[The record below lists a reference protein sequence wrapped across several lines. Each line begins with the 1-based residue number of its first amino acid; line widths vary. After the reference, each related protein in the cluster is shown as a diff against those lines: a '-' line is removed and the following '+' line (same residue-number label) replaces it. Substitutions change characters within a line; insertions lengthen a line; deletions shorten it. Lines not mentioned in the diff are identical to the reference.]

1 MSKATV
7 FSIVVPCFNEELAI
21 PRFLEDLSLFRI
33 HFEKKFSDVQLRLI
47 FVNNNSSDSSKI
59 LLINHFQNQADV
71 AVIDCFEQGYGAA
84 LKFGFAHSRAD
95 YYAFLDLDNTYPL
108 ATFLDIF
115 EIVKLNPDIDMLM
128 TNRFSSVSQMPVVR
142 NIGNHLFAWLVSLL
156 FREKISDACSGL
168 RIIHARRINEVI
180 QLSCFG
186 LDFSIQLTCHA
197 LKNKWRVKYYQMI
210 YNHRDGESKLS
221 IIKDGFLFLKAVL
234 VTKYF

>member
-7 FSIVVPCFNEELAI
+7 FSIAVPCFNEELAI
-21 PRFLEDLSLFRI
+21 PRFLEDLSVFRTL
-33 HFEKKFSDVQLRLI
+33 FEKKFSDVQLRLT
-47 FVNNNSSDSSKI
+47 FVNNNSSDSSKK
-59 LLINHFQNQADV
+59 LLVNHFQNQANV
-71 AVIDCFEQGYGAA
+71 SVIDCFEQGYGSA
-84 LKFGFAHSRAD
+84 LKFGFAFIKAD

-108 ATFLDIF
+108 ETFLDIF
-115 EIVKLNPDIDMLM
+115 EIVRLNPETDMLM

-156 FREKISDACSGL
+156 FSEKISDACSGL
-168 RIIHARRINEVI
+168 RIIHARRIKDVI
-180 QLSCFG
+180 QLSCGG

-197 LKNKWRVKYYQMI
+197 LKNKWRVRYFQMI

-221 IIKDGFLFLKAVL
+221 IIKDGFQFLKAVL